1 MCFWS
6 RKCRVDCGF
15 FIARERVVSIVN
27 DLAVFLPFSR
37 RLSAGLSYALA
48 SRMM

>member
-15 FIARERVVSIVN
+15 FIARERVVSILN
-27 DLAVFLPFSR
+27 ELAAFLPFSR

-48 SRMM
+48 SRLM